1 MIEVLWKCGA
11 EQTGGRTGNGV
22 AGAATVGMRC
32 GTVPIALGWISGS
45 LRSSVGRLPLYS
57 CRRRSLGR
65 EGLSAVWV
73 GRGRRRGAAECSGG
87 CGSHGVAGAR
97 TVGIRSGTC
106 PVPLW
111 LSICVAAKQRGVDS
125 ALFWGKRRKWGAGRR
140 AAYFIRL
147 TQKGDGPICT

>member
-1 MIEVLWKCGA
+1 M
-11 EQTGGRTGNGV
+11 
-22 AGAATVGMRC
+22 
-32 GTVPIALGWISGS
+32 
-45 LRSSVGRLPLYS
+45 
-57 CRRRSLGR
+57 
-65 EGLSAVWV
+65 AVWV

-87 CGSHGVAGAR
+87 CGSHGSHGVAGAG

-111 LSICVAAKQRGVDS
+111 LIKSVAAKQRGDDS